1 MQRDGK
7 AGLQSLNLVGGCTE
21 ELIGLCLPIIL
32 SQVLWINIMLI
43 SSSHLHSLI
52 SRSRVQCFWLFKQQ
66 AEATKALLCFILSC
80 RNPSSHH
87 EHGMVLH
94 CSYQVSTLRWNMLR
108 CLYWLWW
115 RFWILSHHGT
125 LQNPWWE
132 ESSEVLQTVHPMLR
146 DTVLLGQDLLPD
158 FSYRFIFSCNVW
170 TLCFHLAAI
179 EQARR
184 LLLSKSSPFFSL
196 DPLSNGPG
204 TIGTASAKSL
214 YLWSQR
220 AQQTTWPDL
229 LELAVHR

>member
-1 MQRDGK
+1 
-7 AGLQSLNLVGGCTE
+7 
-21 ELIGLCLPIIL
+21 
-32 SQVLWINIMLI
+32 
-43 SSSHLHSLI
+43 
-52 SRSRVQCFWLFKQQ
+52 
-66 AEATKALLCFILSC
+66 
-80 RNPSSHH
+80 
-87 EHGMVLH
+87 MVLH
-94 CSYQVSTLRWNMLR
+94 CSNQVSTLRWNMLC

-132 ESSEVLQTVHPMLR
+132 EGSKGIQTVHPMLR

-170 TLCFHLAAI
+170 TLCFDLAAI

-214 YLWSQR
+214 STWCDPSKFNKPLGLIFWNSQFTGSKGQRCKGLGMDKLDLTLICRYQPIIRYLYTLWSSH
-220 AQQTTWPDL
+220 A
-229 LELAVHR
+229 